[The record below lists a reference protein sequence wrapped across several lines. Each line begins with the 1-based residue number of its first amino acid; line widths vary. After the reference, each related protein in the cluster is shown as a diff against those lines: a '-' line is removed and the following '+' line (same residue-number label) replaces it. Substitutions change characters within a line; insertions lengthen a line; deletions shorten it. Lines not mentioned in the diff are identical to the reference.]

1 MNVLFN
7 NTQLHDL
14 LSTFPGLEPNHM
26 FFQLNTSEQQL
37 NLMKIF
43 LVNLEI
49 GMIQCDFKRNHPL
62 NIKFQ
67 SYLLYEYES
76 NQPYLFHLDRVGKE

>member
-1 MNVLFN
+1 MKIFLIILENGFKRYKMNVIFHN
-7 NTQLHDL
+7 QQQDL

-26 FFQLNTSEQQL
+26 FFQLNTSEQQR

-49 GMIQCDFKRNHPL
+49 RYIFNSRYMFNVILKG
-62 NIKFQ
+62 
-67 SYLLYEYES
+67 
-76 NQPYLFHLDRVGKE
+76 FH